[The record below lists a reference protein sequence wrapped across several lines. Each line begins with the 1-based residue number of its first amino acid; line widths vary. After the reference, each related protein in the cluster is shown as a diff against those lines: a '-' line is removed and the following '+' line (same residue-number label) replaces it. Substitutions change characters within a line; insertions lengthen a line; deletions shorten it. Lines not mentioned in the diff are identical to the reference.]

1 MRRTALRRHDDTAND
16 HAELKSSAYQ
26 FANGGL
32 VRLFIWIFR
41 RTINDA
47 LARHLTIAAAAAA
60 WFGALASLAFANRNG
75 LALLRDI
82 SVYAVIGM
90 PLLGLVAWVSRQQRD
105 ALAEEHGRD
114 SEDYKRAI
122 EAGHQEAAKTAM
134 EDDWVLDPPWRRPET
149 KRKPRFGRAKD

>member
-1 MRRTALRRHDDTAND
+1 MRRPDQRRHDETAND
-16 HAELKSSAYQ
+16 YAELKSSAYQ

-32 VRLFIWIFR
+32 IRLFIWIFR
-41 RTINDA
+41 RSINDA
-47 LARHLTIAAAAAA
+47 LARHLTVAAAAAA
-60 WFGALASLAFANRNG
+60 WLGALALLAFANRNG

-114 SEDYKRAI
+114 SEAYTKAI
-122 EAGHQEAAKTAM
+122 EASHQNAAKTAM
-134 EDDWVLDPPWRRPET
+134 EDDWVLDPPWRRAET

>member
-1 MRRTALRRHDDTAND
+1 MRRTAPTQHNDTAND

-32 VRLFIWIFR
+32 IRLFIWIFR
-41 RTINDA
+41 RSTNDA
-47 LARHLTIAAAAAA
+47 LARHLTIAAASAA
-60 WFGALASLAFANRNG
+60 WLGALALLALANRNG
-75 LALLRDI
+75 LALLREI

-90 PLLGLVAWVSRQQRD
+90 PLLGLAAWVSRQQRD

-134 EDDWVLDPPWRRPET
+134 EDDWVLDPPWRRQDKT
-149 KRKPRFGRAKD
+149 QKPRFGRAKD